1 MILEAKYIGCLA
13 KEFLT
18 KSLKKAGR
26 IRTILP
32 NTFYAE
38 FDGNPII
45 VTRKRGR
52 APLNI
57 NISQAQ
63 GESFQ
68 RIIQPDLSI
77 SFKGDA
83 LKIGNIIVDLRH
95 VEIYECTGFD
105 LDSLRVSDDELI
117 KASFILSRLYDLV
130 ERNFLVIYRTSQFH
144 EFLTNIVKPFAN
156 GVEDAVQNP
165 EPYRKLMGLG
175 QGFTP
180 AGDDFLSGF
189 LATLNVSSKIYGFKG
204 FFLSKDDILS
214 STSWASGMLLYY
226 SQYGY
231 VGEGVSR
238 IVQSLRDEVGFS
250 DALMDLARIGHTSG
264 LDISLGV
271 LVASSMILDLIRSK
285 GILSRVIRH
294 FWTNPETL

>member
-1 MILEAKYIGCLA
+1 MILKARYIGCLA
-13 KEFLT
+13 KSFLT
-18 KSLKKAGR
+18 NSPRKFGK

-32 NTFYAE
+32 NTFYVE

-52 APLNI
+52 SPLNI
-57 NISQAQ
+57 NLSQDR

-68 RIIQPDLSI
+68 RIIQPDSEI
-77 SFKGDA
+77 RFSGEV
-83 LKIGNIIVDLRH
+83 LKIGNIVVDLKG
-95 VEIYECTGFD
+95 VKTYECVELN
-105 LDSLRVSDDELI
+105 LDSLRVSDDELV

-130 ERNFLVIYRTSQFH
+130 EENFLIIYKTDQFRD
-144 EFLTNIVKPFAN
+144 FLTDVVKPFAK
-156 GVEDAVQNP
+156 GVENAIQNP

-189 LATLNVSSKIYGFKG
+189 LATLNALSEVYGFKK
-204 FFLSKDDILS
+204 FFLRRDEILS

-231 VGEGVSR
+231 VGEGVSKT
-238 IVQSLRDEVGFS
+238 IQSLGDRVRFL
-250 DALMDLARIGHTSG
+250 DALMDLARVGHTSG
-264 LDISLGV
+264 LDLSLGI
-271 LVASSMILDLIRSK
+271 LVASSMILDLIK
-285 GILSRVIRH
+285 GRDVLSRVMRQ
-294 FWTNPETL
+294 FLNNF

>member
-1 MILEAKYIGCLA
+1 MILKARYIGCLA
-13 KEFLT
+13 KSFLT
-18 KSLKKAGR
+18 NSPRKIGK

-32 NTFYAE
+32 NTFYVE

-52 APLNI
+52 SPLNI
-57 NISQAQ
+57 NLSQDR

-68 RIIQPDLSI
+68 RIIQPDSEI
-77 SFKGDA
+77 RFSGEV
-83 LKIGNIIVDLRH
+83 LKIGNIVVDLKG
-95 VEIYECTGFD
+95 VKTYECVELN
-105 LDSLRVSDDELI
+105 LDSLRVSDDELV

-130 ERNFLVIYRTSQFH
+130 EENFLIIYKTDQFRD
-144 EFLTNIVKPFAN
+144 FLTDVVKPFAK
-156 GVEDAVQNP
+156 GVENAIQNP

-189 LATLNVSSKIYGFKG
+189 LATLNALSEVYGFKK
-204 FFLSKDDILS
+204 FFLRRDEILS

-231 VGEGVSR
+231 VGEGVSKT
-238 IVQSLRDEVGFS
+238 IQSLGDRVRFL
-250 DALMDLARIGHTSG
+250 DALMDLARVGHTSG
-264 LDISLGV
+264 LDLSLGI
-271 LVASSMILDLIRSK
+271 LVASSMILDLIK
-285 GILSRVIRH
+285 GRDVLSRVMRQ
-294 FWTNPETL
+294 FLNNF

>member
-1 MILEAKYIGCLA
+1 MILKASYIGCLA
-13 KEFLT
+13 KRFLT
-18 KSLKKAGR
+18 NSPRKIGK

-32 NTFYAE
+32 NTFYVE

-52 APLNI
+52 SPLNI
-57 NISQAQ
+57 NLSQDW

-68 RIIQPDLSI
+68 RIIRPDSEVQF
-77 SFKGDA
+77 SGEV
-83 LKIGNIIVDLRH
+83 LKIGNIVVDLKG
-95 VEIYECTGFD
+95 VKTYECVELN
-105 LDSLRVSDDELI
+105 LDSLRVSDDELV

-130 ERNFLVIYRTSQFH
+130 EEKFLLIYKTDQFRD
-144 EFLTNIVKPFAN
+144 FLTDVVKPFAK
-156 GVEDAVQNP
+156 GVENAIQNP

-189 LATLNVSSKIYGFKG
+189 LATLNALSEVYGFKG
-204 FFLSKDDILS
+204 FFLRRDEILS

-231 VGEGVSR
+231 VGEGVSKT
-238 IVQSLRDEVGFS
+238 IQSLRDRVGFL
-250 DALMDLARIGHTSG
+250 DALMDLARVGHTSG
-264 LDISLGV
+264 LDLSLGI
-271 LVASSMILDLIRSK
+271 LVASSMILDLIK
-285 GILSRVIRH
+285 GRDVLSRVMRQ
-294 FWTNPETL
+294 FLNNF

>member
-1 MILEAKYIGCLA
+1 MIFKAKYIGCLA
-13 KEFLT
+13 KKFLT
-18 KSLKKAGR
+18 RSLKKAGR
-26 IRTILP
+26 TRIILP
-32 NTFYAE
+32 NTFYVE

-57 NISQAQ
+57 NLSQAQ

-68 RIIQPDLSI
+68 RIIQPDLRI
-77 SFKGDA
+77 LFKGDT

-95 VEIYECTGFD
+95 VEIYECMGLD
-105 LDSLRVSDDELI
+105 LDSLRVSDDELV

-130 ERNFLVIYRTSQFH
+130 EGRFLVIYRTSQFH
-144 EFLTNIVKPFAN
+144 DFLTNIVKPFAN
-156 GVEDAVQNP
+156 GVEDVVQNP
-165 EPYRKLMGLG
+165 EPYRKLIGLG

-189 LATLNVSSKIYGFKG
+189 LATLNASSKIYGFKG

-231 VGEGVSR
+231 VGEGVSK
-238 IVQSLRDEVGFS
+238 IVQSLRDKVGFS
-250 DALMDLARIGHTSG
+250 DALMDLVRIGHTSG

-271 LVASSMILDLIRSK
+271 LVASSMILDLVRSK
-285 GILSRVIRH
+285 GILNRVIRH
-294 FWTNPETL
+294 FLTNF

>member
-1 MILEAKYIGCLA
+1 MIFKAKYIGCLA

-18 KSLKKAGR
+18 RSLKKAGR
-26 IRTILP
+26 TRIILP
-32 NTFYAE
+32 NTFYVE
-38 FDGNPII
+38 FNGNPII

-57 NISQAQ
+57 NLSQVQ

-68 RIIQPDLSI
+68 RIIQPDLRTL
-77 SFKGDA
+77 FKGDI

-95 VEIYECTGFD
+95 VEIYECMGLD

-130 ERNFLVIYRTSQFH
+130 EGRFLVIYRTSQFH
-144 EFLTNIVKPFAN
+144 DFLTKIAKPFAN
-156 GVEDAVQNP
+156 GVEDVVQNP
-165 EPYRKLMGLG
+165 EPYRKLIGLG

-189 LATLNVSSKIYGFKG
+189 LATLNASSKIYGFKG

-231 VGEGVSR
+231 VGEGVSK
-238 IVQSLRDEVGFS
+238 IIQSLRDKVGFS
-250 DALMDLARIGHTSG
+250 DALMDLVRIGHTSG

-271 LVASSMILDLIRSK
+271 LVASSMILDLVRSK
-285 GILSRVIRH
+285 GILNRVISH
-294 FWTNPETL
+294 FLTNF

>member
-1 MILEAKYIGCLA
+1 MIFKAKYIGCLA

-18 KSLKKAGR
+18 RSLKKAGR
-26 IRTILP
+26 TRIILP
-32 NTFYAE
+32 NTFYVE

-57 NISQAQ
+57 NLSQAQ

-68 RIIQPDLSI
+68 RIIQPDLRTL
-77 SFKGDA
+77 FKGDT
-83 LKIGNIIVDLRH
+83 LKIGNIILDLRH
-95 VEIYECTGFD
+95 VEIYECMGLD
-105 LDSLRVSDDELI
+105 LDSLRVSDDELV

-130 ERNFLVIYRTSQFH
+130 EGRFLVIYRTSQFH
-144 EFLTNIVKPFAN
+144 DFLANIVKPFAN
-156 GVEDAVQNP
+156 GVEDVVQNP
-165 EPYRKLMGLG
+165 EPYRKLIGLG

-189 LATLNVSSKIYGFKG
+189 LATLNASSKIYGFKG

-231 VGEGVSR
+231 VGEGVSK
-238 IVQSLRDEVGFS
+238 IVQSLRDKVGFS
-250 DALMDLARIGHTSG
+250 DALMDLVRIGHTSG

-271 LVASSMILDLIRSK
+271 LVASSMILDLVRSK
-285 GILSRVIRH
+285 GILNRVISH
-294 FWTNPETL
+294 FLTNF

>member
-1 MILEAKYIGCLA
+1 MILKARYIGCLA
-13 KEFLT
+13 RRFLT
-18 KSLKKAGR
+18 NSPKKIGK

-32 NTFYAE
+32 NTFYVE
-38 FDGNPII
+38 FNGNPII

-52 APLNI
+52 SPLNI
-57 NISQAQ
+57 NLSQDR

-68 RIIQPDLSI
+68 RIIRPDSGI
-77 SFKGDA
+77 QFNGKT
-83 LKIGNIIVDLRH
+83 LKIGGIVVDLKD
-95 VEIYECTGFD
+95 VKTYECVELS
-105 LDSLRVSDDELI
+105 LDSLKVPDDELI

-130 ERNFLVIYRTSQFH
+130 EENFLIIYKTDQFRD
-144 EFLTNIVKPFAN
+144 FLTDVVKPFAK
-156 GVEDAVQNP
+156 GIEDAIQNP

-189 LATLNVSSKIYGFKG
+189 LATSNALSKVYGFKG
-204 FFLSKDDILS
+204 FFLRKDEILS

-231 VGEGVSR
+231 VGEGVSKT
-238 IVQSLRDEVGFS
+238 IQSLGDRVGFL

-264 LDISLGV
+264 LDLSFGI
-271 LVASSMILDLIRSK
+271 LVASSMILDLIK
-285 GILSRVIRH
+285 GRDVLSRVMRQ
-294 FWTNPETL
+294 FLNNF

>member
-1 MILEAKYIGCLA
+1 MIFKAKYIGCLA
-13 KEFLT
+13 KKFLT
-18 KSLKKAGR
+18 RSLKKAGR
-26 IRTILP
+26 TRIILP
-32 NTFYAE
+32 NTFYVE

-57 NISQAQ
+57 NLSQAQ

-68 RIIQPDLSI
+68 RVIQPDLRTL
-77 SFKGDA
+77 FKGDT

-95 VEIYECTGFD
+95 VEIYECMGLD
-105 LDSLRVSDDELI
+105 LDSLRVSDDELV

-130 ERNFLVIYRTSQFH
+130 EGRFLVIYRTNQFH
-144 EFLTNIVKPFAN
+144 DFLANIVKPFAN
-156 GVEDAVQNP
+156 GVEDVVQNP

-189 LATLNVSSKIYGFKG
+189 LATLNASSKIYGFKG

-231 VGEGVSR
+231 VGEGVSK
-238 IVQSLRDEVGFS
+238 IVQSLRDKVGFS

-271 LVASSMILDLIRSK
+271 LVASSMILDLVRSK
-285 GILSRVIRH
+285 GIVSRVIRH
-294 FWTNPETL
+294 FGLTSETL

>member
-1 MILEAKYIGCLA
+1 MIFKAKYIGCLA

-18 KSLKKAGR
+18 RSLKKAGR
-26 IRTILP
+26 TRIILP
-32 NTFYAE
+32 NTFYVE

-57 NISQAQ
+57 NLSQAQ

-68 RIIQPDLSI
+68 RIIQPDLRI
-77 SFKGDA
+77 LFKGDT

-95 VEIYECTGFD
+95 VEIYECIGLD
-105 LDSLRVSDDELI
+105 LDSLRVSDDELV

-130 ERNFLVIYRTSQFH
+130 EGRFLVIYRTSQFH
-144 EFLTNIVKPFAN
+144 DFLTNIVKPFAD
-156 GVEDAVQNP
+156 GVEDMVQNP

-189 LATLNVSSKIYGFKG
+189 LATLNASSKICGFKG

-231 VGEGVSR
+231 VGEGVSK
-238 IVQSLRDEVGFS
+238 IVQSLRDKVGLS

-271 LVASSMILDLIRSK
+271 LVASSMILDLVRSK
-285 GILSRVIRH
+285 GILNRVISH
-294 FWTNPETL
+294 FLTNF

>member
-1 MILEAKYIGCLA
+1 MIFKAKYIGCLA
-13 KEFLT
+13 KKFLT
-18 KSLKKAGR
+18 RSLKKAGR
-26 IRTILP
+26 TRIILP
-32 NTFYAE
+32 NTFYVE

-57 NISQAQ
+57 NLSQAQ

-68 RIIQPDLSI
+68 RIIQPDLRI
-77 SFKGDA
+77 LFKGDT

-95 VEIYECTGFD
+95 VEIYECMGLD
-105 LDSLRVSDDELI
+105 LDSLRVSDDELV

-130 ERNFLVIYRTSQFH
+130 EGRFLVIYRTSQFH
-144 EFLTNIVKPFAN
+144 DFLTNIVKPFAN
-156 GVEDAVQNP
+156 GVEDVVQNP
-165 EPYRKLMGLG
+165 EPYRKLIGLG

-189 LATLNVSSKIYGFKG
+189 LATLNASSKIYGFKG

-231 VGEGVSR
+231 VGEGVSK
-238 IVQSLRDEVGFS
+238 IVQSLRDKVGFS
-250 DALMDLARIGHTSG
+250 DALMDLVRIGHTSG

-271 LVASSMILDLIRSK
+271 LVASSMILDLVRSK
-285 GILSRVIRH
+285 GILNRVISH
-294 FWTNPETL
+294 FLTNF

>member
-1 MILEAKYIGCLA
+1 MIFEARCIGCLA
-13 KEFLT
+13 KRFLT
-18 KSLKKAGR
+18 NSLKKAGK

-45 VTRKRGR
+45 VTRRRGR

-57 NISQAQ
+57 NLNQSQ

-68 RIIQPDLSI
+68 KMIRPNSRILFRDGVLRI
-77 SFKGDA
+77 GD
-83 LKIGNIIVDLRH
+83 IVVNLRRA
-95 VEIYECTGFD
+95 EIYECIGLD
-105 LDSLRVSDDELI
+105 LDSLEVSDDELI

-130 ERNFLVIYRTSQFH
+130 EGRFLIIYRTNQFH
-144 EFLTNIVKPFAN
+144 DFLINVVKPFAN
-156 GVEDAVQNP
+156 GFEDAIHNP

-189 LATLNVSSKIYGFKG
+189 LATLNALSKAYGFKG
-204 FFLSKDDILS
+204 FFLSREEILS

-231 VGEGVSR
+231 VSEGISKV
-238 IVQSLRDEVGFS
+238 IQSLRDSVGFL
-250 DALMDLARIGHTSG
+250 DALIDLMRIGHTSG
-264 LDISLGV
+264 LDISLGI
-271 LVASSMILDLIRSK
+271 LIASSMILNLIK
-285 GILSRVIRH
+285 GKNILNRVIRH
-294 FWTNPETL
+294 F